1 MKKLLFLF
9 IIFTFNSCE
18 IYYDGET
25 RLIIDTVVKDIDDG
39 TPLKNIPFKVI
50 VTNGYDTETIS
61 TGFSDNEGKILAAFP
76 APKSDSDLIS
86 LEISPKEIYEKLEFV
101 RILKSDFTNY
111 KLSPISNGLTKKDRI
126 TNLNLE
132 IIQTSSQIALSDL
145 AINAI
150 RPELVI
156 DYNPEYEDDPLNWYF
171 YPISILKNQ
180 TFNLTYKLTDFS
192 VNPASVEYFSIPI
205 SVENES
211 INYQLIY

>member
-76 APKSDSDLIS
+76 APKSD
-86 LEISPKEIYEKLEFV
+86 
-101 RILKSDFTNY
+101 
-111 KLSPISNGLTKKDRI
+111 
-126 TNLNLE
+126 
-132 IIQTSSQIALSDL
+132 
-145 AINAI
+145 
-150 RPELVI
+150 
-156 DYNPEYEDDPLNWYF
+156 
-171 YPISILKNQ
+171 
-180 TFNLTYKLTDFS
+180 
-192 VNPASVEYFSIPI
+192 
-205 SVENES
+205 
-211 INYQLIY
+211 

>member
-1 MKKLLFLF
+1 MRKIIFVITLLFL
-9 IIFTFNSCE
+9 NSCE

-25 RLIIDTVVKDIDDG
+25 RLIIDTVVKDFDDD
-39 TPLKNIPFKVI
+39 TPLKNIPFNVV
-50 VTNGYDTETIS
+50 VTNGFDTEVIS
-61 TGFSDNEGKILAAFP
+61 TGITDNEGRILSAFP

-86 LEISPKEIYEKLEFV
+86 LNILPEETYQKQEFV
-101 RILKSDFTNY
+101 RILKSDFINY
-111 KLSPISNGLTKKDRI
+111 KISPVSTGLVKTDRV
-126 TNLNLE
+126 TQLNIE

-145 AINAI
+145 IINAI

-156 DYNPEYEDDPLNWYF
+156 DYNPEYEDDPSWYF
-171 YPISILKNQ
+171 YPISILRNQ

-205 SVENES
+205 TVENES